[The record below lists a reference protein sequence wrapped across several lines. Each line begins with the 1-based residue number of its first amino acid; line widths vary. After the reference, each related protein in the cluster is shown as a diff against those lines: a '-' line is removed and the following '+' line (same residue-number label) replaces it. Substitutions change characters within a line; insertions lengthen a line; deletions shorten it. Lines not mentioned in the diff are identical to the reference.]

1 MKLDINDNNLLIKIK
16 DSGIK
21 TLNFDDMSCVEKYF
35 KKVLLQLKDLYKIDI
50 KGFYNIYAYIDLDEG
65 IVLEIKKEDIDYYD
79 SFHQLELRIIK
90 ENTIFLYEI
99 DDIIDFLDKNLTI
112 YNYDNSFYVRNN
124 YCSLNYDLYEF
135 GKLVYKD
142 TANIIE
148 NGKKVTIL

>member
-65 IVLEIKKEDIDYYD
+65 IVLEIQKEDIDYYD

-99 DDIIDFLDKNLTI
+99 DDIIDF
-112 YNYDNSFYVRNN
+112 
-124 YCSLNYDLYEF
+124 
-135 GKLVYKD
+135 
-142 TANIIE
+142 
-148 NGKKVTIL
+148 

>member
-1 MKLDINDNNLLIKIK
+1 M
-16 DSGIK
+16 
-21 TLNFDDMSCVEKYF
+21 
-35 KKVLLQLKDLYKIDI
+35 LLQLKDLYKIDI